1 MAAVQV
7 LRFGSQDD
15 PAARACRQVA
25 LGSALILFAALAGLF
40 VLTHPKLRQAL
51 GVNWLIG
58 RLPLQHHVQHAVQV
72 MKIYK
77 RRPGL
82 VAWAFLITFPV
93 HITVTLSAMLAG
105 KAFALPLPIIYY
117 FVVVPVIVLAGAV
130 PISPQG
136 AGVMEFFAIQL
147 TKQYGMTVSQAF
159 ALTMSIRVVQIFWNL
174 TGGIFVLRGG
184 YHAPT
189 QREQEE
195 LEQDDSEETSSIPAR
210 LPGAPSGGP
219 ASQTPL

>member
-1 MAAVQV
+1 FVLTMVGAFYNTFMPGSTGGDLLKAYYASKQTSHRTRAVLSVFVDRVIGLLALVIMGGVMAAVQV
-7 LRFGSQDD
+7 VRFGSQDD

-25 LGSALILFAALAGLF
+25 LGSALILSAAIVGLF
-40 VLTHPKLRQAL
+40 VLTHPKLREAL
-51 GVNWLIG
+51 GVNWLIR

-105 KAFALPLPIIYY
+105 KAFALPLPLMYY

-159 ALTMSIRVVQIFWNL
+159 
-174 TGGIFVLRGG
+174 
-184 YHAPT
+184 
-189 QREQEE
+189 
-195 LEQDDSEETSSIPAR
+195 
-210 LPGAPSGGP
+210 
-219 ASQTPL
+219 